1 MEEEKVGEGMPD
13 PVEGGRNDL
22 GTPDLTV
29 LEEDGELEVN
39 DGIEEADGL
48 EVAEYG

>member
-1 MEEEKVGEGMPD
+1 MEEEKVGEGT
-13 PVEGGRNDL
+13 PVEGGRKDL

-29 LEEDGELEVN
+29 LKEDGELEVN
-39 DGIEEADGL
+39 DGMEEADGL